1 MRYTK
6 DKICHK
12 MVYANKLRISINLL
26 MGRKNKD
33 TEKQKSP
40 SILQT
45 TAIYSILRYSN
56 KKIFKVKFQKP

>member
-33 TEKQKSP
+33 TEK
-40 SILQT
+40 
-45 TAIYSILRYSN
+45 
-56 KKIFKVKFQKP
+56 